1 MPSEMTGEPKEAK
14 RPRILKLG
22 KANNIIQWTE
32 EMKTSISIL
41 CGGAGNFLTTNVRHG
56 STIPREEGYLPV
68 IQPALPALPAAL
80 VTKLCTFVFE
90 HWNKQV

>member
-68 IQPALPALPAAL
+68 IQKEQSYQKSDRLGLTCNSSMA
-80 VTKLCTFVFE
+80 
-90 HWNKQV
+90 